1 MGKGLKM
8 GKITNSKQYWYSLLR
23 QRCEG
28 VAEGQT
34 ATRAERS
41 ASPGA

>member
-1 MGKGLKM
+1 MAGGKAAMAEGQ
-8 GKITNSKQYWYSLLR
+8 TA

-34 ATRAERS
+34 KAAK
-41 ASPGA
+41 GG